1 LTRDTAS
8 SAAGWQSRAI
18 DATFRRR
25 IKREGTVPE
34 DAAIVVTPAANPAGL
49 GLVAFGL
56 TTVLLSLVNAGV
68 LPAGGEGVVI
78 PLALA
83 FGGLMQ
89 IFAGAFEFKLGNTF
103 GMTAFL
109 SYGAFWWWFA
119 FLLLFA
125 HNHWIDISAAGPTV
139 GVALLLWGVLTL
151 YLWISTFRLPKIL
164 FLVFLTL
171 WVTFGLLGVGAITAN
186 TQFTHLG
193 GWLGIVCGTLAMYGS
208 FGIVTNATFGRTV
221 VPLG

>member
-1 LTRDTAS
+1 M
-8 SAAGWQSRAI
+8 
-18 DATFRRR
+18 
-25 IKREGTVPE
+25 PE

-68 LPAGGEGVVI
+68 LPPGGEGVVI

-125 HNHWIDISAAGPTV
+125 HNGWIDISGAGPTV

-151 YLWISTFRLPKIL
+151 YLWISTFRLPRTL

-186 TQFTHLG
+186 VQLTHLG
-193 GWLGIVCGTLAMYGS
+193 GWLGIVCGTLAIYGS

>member
-1 LTRDTAS
+1 MAEQ
-8 SAAGWQSRAI
+8 A
-18 DATFRRR
+18 
-25 IKREGTVPE
+25 
-34 DAAIVVTPAANPAGL
+34 VVIQPANPAGL

-56 TTVLLSLVNAGV
+56 TTVLLSLINAGV

-78 PLALA
+78 PLAIA

-125 HNHWIDISAAGPTV
+125 HNQWIDIAEAGPTV

-151 YLWISTFRLPKIL
+151 YLWVSTFRLSKIL
-164 FLVFLTL
+164 FLIFLTL
-171 WVTFGLLGVGAITAN
+171 WVTFALLGFGAVSAN
-186 TQFTHLG
+186 PALTHAG
-193 GWLGIVCGTLAMYGS
+193 GWLGLLCGTLAIYGS
-208 FGIVTNATFGRTV
+208 FAIVTNATFRRSVLPIGER
-221 VPLG
+221 PILRG

>member
-1 LTRDTAS
+1 MA
-8 SAAGWQSRAI
+8 
-18 DATFRRR
+18 
-25 IKREGTVPE
+25 E
-34 DAAIVVTPAANPAGL
+34 DSVVVVPAANPAAL

-125 HNHWIDISAAGPTV
+125 HNNWIDISQAGPTV

-151 YLWISTFRLPKIL
+151 YLWISTFRLSRIV
-164 FLVFLTL
+164 FSIFLTL
-171 WVTFGLLGVGAITAN
+171 WVTFALLGLGAIYAN
-186 TQFTHLG
+186 PGISHFG
-193 GWLGIVCGTLAMYGS
+193 GWLGLLCGALAMYGS
-208 FGIVTNATFGRTV
+208 FAIVTNATFGRAV
-221 VPLG
+221 VPVGERPFLAA

>member
-1 LTRDTAS
+1 M
-8 SAAGWQSRAI
+8 
-18 DATFRRR
+18 
-25 IKREGTVPE
+25 PE

-125 HNHWIDISAAGPTV
+125 HNGWIDISAAGPTV

-151 YLWISTFRLPKIL
+151 YLWISTFRLPRIL
-164 FLVFLTL
+164 FLIFLTL

-186 TQFTHLG
+186 AQLTHLG
-193 GWLGIVCGTLAMYGS
+193 GWLGIICGTLAMYGS

>member
-1 LTRDTAS
+1 MAGKAARLVQGSAS
-8 SAAGWQSRAI
+8 ETNG
-18 DATFRRR
+18 
-25 IKREGTVPE
+25 EGIVPE
-34 DAAIVVTPAANPAGL
+34 DAAIIVTPAANPAGL

-109 SYGAFWWWFA
+109 SYGAFWWWLA

-125 HNHWIDISAAGPTV
+125 HNQWIDISAAGPTV

-186 TQFTHLG
+186 AQLTHLG

-221 VPLG
+221 VPLGAR

>member
-1 LTRDTAS
+1 MAN
-8 SAAGWQSRAI
+8 
-18 DATFRRR
+18 
-25 IKREGTVPE
+25 EEVVVVP
-34 DAAIVVTPAANPAGL
+34 VANPAAL

-56 TTVLLSLVNAGV
+56 TTVLLSLINAGA
-68 LPAGGEGVVI
+68 LPAGGEPVVI

-125 HNHWIDISAAGPTV
+125 HNHLIDISAAGPTV

-151 YLWISTFRLPKIL
+151 YLWIATFRLTKIV
-164 FLVFLTL
+164 FLIFLTL
-171 WVTFGLLGVGAITAN
+171 WVTFGFLGVGAIQAN
-186 TQFTHLG
+186 PGLTHVG
-193 GWLGIVCGTLAMYGS
+193 GWLGVLCGSLAIYGS
-208 FGIVTNATFGRTV
+208 FAIVTNSVFGRAV
-221 VPLG
+221 VPVGEQPVLAR